1 MTLVWIFDLSVGKY
15 VCVCVCVYIV
25 MAVFPISS
33 NGLLEFAINAQV
45 RRSQGVNLRWH
56 SDSFFI
62 PIWSEVLL
70 R

>member
-15 VCVCVCVYIV
+15 VCVCVCIV

-45 RRSQGVNLRWH
+45 RRSQGVNLR
-56 SDSFFI
+56 
-62 PIWSEVLL
+62 
-70 R
+70 